1 MNILLCKHDGTNMQA
16 GEVEVW
22 KDIVVLSLGR
32 MRSILY
38 TYFVSFYVFPFLMFL
53 LYVFTMRMSYFF
65 LFLRLYILFVDSFF
79 HVIWFFFLHFHLFL
93 WLEYDNNSFS
103 LYDLCINQTRW
114 AKPYKFVFWSV
125 QYVLNIIFIY
135 QTSCIVRVI
144 WLVFLQVSPKR
155 S

>member
-1 MNILLCKHDGTNMQA
+1 MEGYSSAIFREDGINLVYIFCLFLC
-16 GEVEVW
+16 
-22 KDIVVLSLGR
+22 
-32 MRSILY
+32 
-38 TYFVSFYVFPFLMFL
+38 
-53 LYVFTMRMSYFF
+53 FF
-65 LFLRLYILFVDSFF
+65 LSYVYAICVYHAYELFFFIFKTIYSFCWLIF
-79 HVIWFFFLHFHLFL
+79 PCYLVFFLHFHLFL